1 MKTHTY
7 PLCLAGL
14 IGATASCTVQDPG
27 PMSDRNA
34 TDDTYVVDAVATQD
48 TYVREAN
55 ADLQSGDQI
64 TIQVKRTGANRALV
78 GFNAADLEALIAG
91 GDVVSATLELDV
103 DMTNHIPAGGEEL
116 EVYAMNTAWTED
128 ATWNCS
134 DDMGPGNSADCS
146 DPWDMSAGGAFASAA
161 SGTAIVEKKQSAPV
175 SFDVTADFA
184 NGAPA
189 HGWLI
194 KKTDEEAK
202 GFVKFISTEGG
213 SGARLTIE
221 VAPPTC
227 ATDLSAGDIAIV
239 GYNFDNPDEF
249 AFVALTNIGAGAQ
262 IKFTD
267 NGWKAIGE
275 FRDTEGTYT
284 WTTSTGVDAGE
295 VITLTNPGL
304 FFSTS
309 GDQILAYQGDDSAP
323 NFLYALH
330 SNGGTWQSDATSST
344 TSAIPTGLV
353 DGVTAVSIPEIDNAR
368 YNGGTSGDAASLLA
382 SISDDSNWGGSN
394 STRQTMPAGPFD
406 VQGVDACVQNAPALL
421 ITEYVEGSSNNKAIE
436 LTNVGNAPAD
446 LDALGAAVSVYFNGN
461 TSAGAVVNLSGVIAP
476 GEQFVLAD
484 NNAAGAV
491 LAVADQITSSSLW
504 NGDDAIVLT
513 VNGDVADS
521 LGQVGTDP
529 GSYWGTTSTVKTQNQ
544 TLRRDASVTAGDT
557 DPSDAF
563 DPADE
568 WIEFA
573 QDDFSGLGN

>member
-78 GFNAADLEALIAG
+78 GFDAADLEALIAG

-146 DPWDMSAGGAFASAA
+146 DPWDMSAGGAFAAAA
-161 SGTAIVEKKQSAPV
+161 SGTAIVEKKQTTPV

-194 KKTDEEAK
+194 KKTDEDAK

-394 STRQTMPAGPFD
+394 STRQTMPSGPYD

-504 NGDDAIVLT
+504 NGDDAVVLT

>member
-78 GFNAADLEALIAG
+78 GFDTADLEALIAG

-146 DPWDMSAGGAFASAA
+146 DPWDMSAGGAFAAAA

-194 KKTDEEAK
+194 KKTDEDAK

-484 NNAAGAV
+484 NNATGAV